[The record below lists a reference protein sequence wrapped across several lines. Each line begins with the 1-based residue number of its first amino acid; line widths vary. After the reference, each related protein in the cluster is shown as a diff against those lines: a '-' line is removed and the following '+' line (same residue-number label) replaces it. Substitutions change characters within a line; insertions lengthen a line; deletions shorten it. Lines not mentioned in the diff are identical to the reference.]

1 MQTIIMENDGDVIAL
16 TWFLHNACT
25 SNVELA
31 IVSNVCRRWREV
43 AVVAVVAVASNDGGK
58 KVIDAPSSSSS
69 EPTSP
74 LSSSTGNSPQPS
86 SCIRRLI
93 VTDMAREVGV
103 SYHHSRHKQGNLR
116 NCKQLN
122 GCDTAEAEDS
132 SFCLAWFAPSGIQT
146 MAVSTDNGADNDD
159 NGNDKEYG
167 DKDNQTHQSNGRG
180 GKSDKMGNNV
190 VCCPEWRG
198 YRHATEVLFPF
209 DYTTCFIRVCSIE
222 SMFWR
227 EMFTSLTEIVVFTC
241 TECHGCIVEPRKW
254 RKHNLYQV
262 IIFN

>member
-16 TWFLHNACT
+16 TWFLQNVCT

-43 AVVAVVAVASNDGGK
+43 AVVAVVAVASNDGRK

-74 LSSSTGNSPQPS
+74 LSSSTGNNPQPS
-86 SCIRRLI
+86 SCIRRLLI
-93 VTDMAREVGV
+93 TDMAREAGV
-103 SYHHSRHKQGNLR
+103 AYHQSRQKQGNLR

-122 GCDTAEAEDS
+122 GCDNAEAEDS
-132 SFCLAWFAPSGIQT
+132 NFCLAWFAPSGIQT
-146 MAVSTDNGADNDD
+146 MAVSTDDETDNDD
-159 NGNDKEYG
+159 DDLDK
-167 DKDNQTHQSNGRG
+167 QTQQTNGRG
-180 GKSDKMGNNV
+180 EKKDNTGNPV

-209 DYTTCFIRVCSIE
+209 GYTTCFIRVRAIE
-222 SMFWR
+222 C
-227 EMFTSLTEIVVFTC
+227 L
-241 TECHGCIVEPRKW
+241 
-254 RKHNLYQV
+254 
-262 IIFN
+262 IFGD